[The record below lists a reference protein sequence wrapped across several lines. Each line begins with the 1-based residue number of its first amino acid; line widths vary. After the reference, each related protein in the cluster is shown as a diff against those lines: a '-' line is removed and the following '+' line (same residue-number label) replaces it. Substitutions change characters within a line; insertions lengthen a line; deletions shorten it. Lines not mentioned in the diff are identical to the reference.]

1 MLPVYHLHVDAL
13 IAPAAGTGNGI
24 RREAE
29 RDALCKLFLI
39 ERGVKLN
46 KVLSLVLSCAGLLA
60 AGAAAGAETRL
71 ANVTV
76 EHRFDV
82 SADTAWKTLGRFCA
96 ITDWQSLVASC
107 VLDER
112 KEGIFRTLVMRDGS
126 AFVERLEEYS
136 ATDRTF
142 AYTIKSGP
150 LPVQDYR
157 SEFRLVPDGAQGTRL
172 LWKAWYTVPAGGDSQ
187 AIASGLQALFANG
200 INGMQALLG
209 STR

>member
-1 MLPVYHLHVDAL
+1 M
-13 IAPAAGTGNGI
+13 
-24 RREAE
+24 
-29 RDALCKLFLI
+29 
-39 ERGVKLN
+39 KLN
-46 KVLSLVLSCAGLLA
+46 KVLSLVLSCASLLA
-60 AGAAAGAETRL
+60 AGTAVGAETRP

-82 SADTAWKTLGRFCA
+82 SADIAWKTLGRFCA
-96 ITDWQSLVASC
+96 ISDWQSLVASC

-112 KEGIFRTLVMRDGS
+112 KDGIYRTLVMNDGS

-136 ATDRTF
+136 AAGRTF

-187 AIASGLQALFANG
+187 AIAAGLQALFANG
-200 INGMQALLG
+200 LNGMQALLA
-209 STR
+209 SAR